1 MAQNRTNKLY
11 RQNVIRIIAFRK
23 ENKKMY
29 SRVILIIFVFQ
40 IERFRVD
47 ALLRI
52 HMQCGRWVFQ
62 NETFSHTTVSDVI
75 ERLKNREKRR
85 TQDPLCINMFCFCLS
100 NWFDILLCVCVRQ
113 HRRYAVDVRLF
124 RTSSNVKRFFRLFTA
139 TAYYGSQIE
148 SKMCLHFDLRI
159 VFKIFS
165 RNLLAKLCPNEAEH
179 FGYSHSIWCCDRI
192 HFLFLSWIH
201 SIAWLP

>member
-1 MAQNRTNKLY
+1 MHAPSHETKEDEEKRNRNMAQNRTNKLY

-47 ALLRI
+47 ALSRI

-100 NWFDILLCVCVRQ
+100 NWFDILLCVCVC
-113 HRRYAVDVRLF
+113 D
-124 RTSSNVKRFFRLFTA
+124 S
-139 TAYYGSQIE
+139 
-148 SKMCLHFDLRI
+148 I
-159 VFKIFS
+159 VVMQSMLDCF
-165 RNLLAKLCPNEAEH
+165 A
-179 FGYSHSIWCCDRI
+179 
-192 HFLFLSWIH
+192 
-201 SIAWLP
+201 LPRM

>member
-1 MAQNRTNKLY
+1 MRSFEYTCSVDVESFRTKHSHTRL
-11 RQNVIRIIAFRK
+11 FPMWLSDWKTERK
-23 ENKKMY
+23 GERK
-29 SRVILIIFVFQ
+29 ILCALTCFAFVF
-40 IERFRVD
+40 
-47 ALLRI
+47 RI
-52 HMQCGRWVFQ
+52 GSIF
-62 NETFSHTTVSDVI
+62 F
-75 ERLKNREKRR
+75 
-85 TQDPLCINMFCFCLS
+85 
-100 NWFDILLCVCVRQ
+100 CVCVRQ